1 MVENNLIPSLFKAEY
16 RKIVSV
22 LCRSFGIK
30 HIEIAEDLTNDTFLL
45 ATETWQIKRLP
56 ENPTAWLYAV
66 AKNKTKDYLKH
77 NKVFSDRIKA
87 EIERN
92 QASFGGFEPDL
103 SSQNIHDSQLLMIFA
118 VCNPTI
124 PAEAQVGLAL
134 RILCSFG
141 IEEISDAFLS
151 NKETINKR
159 LYRAKEKLKSEN
171 FEIQIEDTNHID
183 ERLDS
188 VLTTIYLVF
197 NEGYYSGTSNKI
209 LKKELCLEAI
219 RLCYF
224 LIENRQTN
232 LPKVNALMALMC
244 FHASRL
250 AARTDDL
257 GNTILYDN
265 QNREFWDEELI
276 AKANYYLIQ
285 SVKGQE
291 LSKYHLEASI
301 AYWHS
306 TKTDSADK
314 WEHILQNYN
323 LLLQIE
329 YSPIVALNRTYALSR
344 AESKDKALVEA
355 LKINLIDNRLFH
367 SLLGYLYEEINPENA
382 VEEYQKAIH
391 LSKNDNEKNVLLE
404 KIANIRQNNGSK
416 PFG

>member
-1 MVENNLIPSLFKAEY
+1 MVESNLIPSLFKAEY

-22 LCRSFGIK
+22 LCRGFGLK
-30 HIEIAEDLTNDTFLL
+30 HIEIAEDITNDTFLL
-45 ATETWQIKRLP
+45 ATETWQIKGLP
-56 ENPTAWLYAV
+56 ENPTAWLYTV

-77 NKVFSDRIKA
+77 NKVFTEKIEV
-87 EIERN
+87 EILHNNPISED
-92 QASFGGFEPDL
+92 FEPDL
-103 SSQNIHDSQLLMIFA
+103 SSQNILDSQLLMIFA

-134 RILCSFG
+134 RILCGFG
-141 IEEISDAFLS
+141 IEEIAEAFLS

-159 LYRAKEKLKSEN
+159 LFRAKEKLKTEN
-171 FEIQIEDTNHID
+171 FEIQIEDPNQIN

-224 LIENRQTN
+224 LLENQQTN

-250 AARTDDL
+250 TARTDDL
-257 GNTILYDN
+257 GNSILYEN
-265 QNREFWDEELI
+265 QNRELWDEELI

-285 SVKGQE
+285 SAKGQE

-306 TKTDSADK
+306 TKTDAVDK

-344 AESKDKALVEA
+344 AESKDKALIEA

-367 SLLGYLYEEINPENA
+367 SLLGYLFEEKNPEKA
-382 VEEYQKAIH
+382 IMEYQKAIE
-391 LSKNDNEKNVLLE
+391 LSKNDNEKSLLLE
-404 KIANIRQNNGSK
+404 KIAKLKEFNE
-416 PFG
+416 

>member
-1 MVENNLIPSLFKAEY
+1 MYQTDVIIPSIFKAEY

-22 LCRSFGIK
+22 LCRGFGLK
-30 HIEIAEDLTNDTFLL
+30 HIEIAEDITNDTFLL
-45 ATETWQIKRLP
+45 ATETWQIKGLP
-56 ENPTAWLYAV
+56 ENPTAWLYTV

-77 NKVFSDRIKA
+77 NKVFSEKIEVEIAQNSRIS
-87 EIERN
+87 ED
-92 QASFGGFEPDL
+92 FEPDL
-103 SSQNIHDSQLLMIFA
+103 SSQNILDSQLLMIFA

-134 RILCSFG
+134 RILCGFG
-141 IEEISDAFLS
+141 IEEIAEAFLS

-159 LYRAKEKLKSEN
+159 LFRAKEKLKTEN
-171 FEIQIEDTNHID
+171 FEIQIEDPNQID

-188 VLTTIYLVF
+188 VLKTIYLVF
-197 NEGYYSGTSNKI
+197 NEGYYSTSSNKI
-209 LKKELCLEAI
+209 LRKDLCLEAI

-224 LIENRQTN
+224 LLENQQTN

-257 GNTILYDN
+257 GNSILYDD
-265 QNREFWDEELI
+265 QNREIWDEELI

-285 SVKGQE
+285 SAKGQE

-306 TKTDSADK
+306 TKTDAADK

-344 AESKDKALVEA
+344 AESKDKALIEA

-367 SLLGYLYEEINPENA
+367 SLLGYLFEEKNPEKA
-382 VEEYQKAIH
+382 IMEYQKAIE
-391 LSKNDNEKNVLLE
+391 LSKNDNEKSLLLE
-404 KIANIRQNNGSK
+404 KIAKLKEFNE
-416 PFG
+416 

>member
-1 MVENNLIPSLFKAEY
+1 
-16 RKIVSV
+16 
-22 LCRSFGIK
+22 
-30 HIEIAEDLTNDTFLL
+30 
-45 ATETWQIKRLP
+45 
-56 ENPTAWLYAV
+56 
-66 AKNKTKDYLKH
+66 
-77 NKVFSDRIKA
+77 
-87 EIERN
+87 
-92 QASFGGFEPDL
+92 
-103 SSQNIHDSQLLMIFA
+103 MIFA

-141 IEEISDAFLS
+141 IEEIADAFLS

-159 LYRAKEKLKSEN
+159 LFRAKEKLKSEN

-224 LIENRQTN
+224 LIENPQTN

-257 GNTILYDN
+257 GNTILYDD

-306 TKTDSADK
+306 TKTDAADK

-344 AESKDKALVEA
+344 AESKDKALVDA

-391 LSKNDNEKNVLLE
+391 LSKNANEKNVLLE

>member
-1 MVENNLIPSLFKAEY
+1 MYQIDVIIPSIFKAEY

-22 LCRSFGIK
+22 LCRGFGLK
-30 HIEIAEDLTNDTFLL
+30 HIEIAEDITNDTFLL
-45 ATETWQIKRLP
+45 ATETWQIKGLP
-56 ENPTAWLYAV
+56 ENPTAWLYTV

-77 NKVFSDRIKA
+77 NKVFSEKIEVEIAQNSRIS
-87 EIERN
+87 ED
-92 QASFGGFEPDL
+92 FEPDL

-118 VCNPTI
+118 VCNPAI
-124 PAEAQVGLAL
+124 PSEAQVGLAL
-134 RILCSFG
+134 RILCGFG
-141 IEEISDAFLS
+141 IEEIAEAFLS

-159 LYRAKEKLKSEN
+159 LFRAKEKLKTEN
-171 FEIQIEDTNHID
+171 FEIQIEDPNQID

-188 VLTTIYLVF
+188 VLKTIYLVF

-224 LIENRQTN
+224 LIENQQTN

-250 AARTDDL
+250 VARTDDL
-257 GNTILYDN
+257 GNSILYDD
-265 QNREFWDEELI
+265 QNRELWDEELI

-291 LSKYHLEASI
+291 LTKYHLEASI

-306 TKTDSADK
+306 TKTDAADK

-367 SLLGYLYEEINPENA
+367 SLLGYLFEEKNPEKA
-382 VEEYQKAIH
+382 IEEYQKAIE
-391 LSKNDNEKNVLLE
+391 LSKNDNEKSLLLE
-404 KIANIRQNNGSK
+404 KIAKLKEFNE
-416 PFG
+416 

>member
-1 MVENNLIPSLFKAEY
+1 MYQTDVIIPSIFKAEY

-22 LCRSFGIK
+22 LCRGFGLK
-30 HIEIAEDLTNDTFLL
+30 HIEIAEDITNDTFLL
-45 ATETWQIKRLP
+45 ATETWQIKGLP
-56 ENPTAWLYAV
+56 ENPTAWLYTV

-77 NKVFSDRIKA
+77 NKVFSEKIEV
-87 EIERN
+87 EIAHNTPISED
-92 QASFGGFEPDL
+92 FEPDL

-134 RILCSFG
+134 RILCGFG
-141 IEEISDAFLS
+141 IEEIAEAFLS

-159 LYRAKEKLKSEN
+159 LFRAKEKLKIEK
-171 FEIQIEDTNHID
+171 FEIQIEDPNQIN

-188 VLTTIYLVF
+188 VLKTIYLVF
-197 NEGYYSGTSNKI
+197 NEGYYSTSSNKI
-209 LKKELCLEAI
+209 LRKDLCLEAI

-224 LIENRQTN
+224 LLENQQTN

-250 AARTDDL
+250 TARTDDL
-257 GNTILYDN
+257 GNSILYEN
-265 QNREFWDEELI
+265 QNRELWDEELI

-285 SVKGQE
+285 SAKGQE

-306 TKTDSADK
+306 TKTDAVDK

-344 AESKDKALVEA
+344 AESKDKALIEA

-367 SLLGYLYEEINPENA
+367 SLLGYLFEEKNPEKA
-382 VEEYQKAIH
+382 IVEYQKAIE
-391 LSKNDNEKNVLLE
+391 LSKNDNEKSLLLE
-404 KIANIRQNNGSK
+404 KIAKLKEFNE
-416 PFG
+416 

>member
-1 MVENNLIPSLFKAEY
+1 MYQTDVIIPSIFKAEY

-22 LCRSFGIK
+22 LCRGFGLK
-30 HIEIAEDLTNDTFLL
+30 HIEIAEDITNDTFLL
-45 ATETWQIKRLP
+45 ATETWQIKGLP
-56 ENPTAWLYAV
+56 ENPTAWLYTV

-77 NKVFSDRIKA
+77 NKVFSEKIEV
-87 EIERN
+87 EIAHNNPISED
-92 QASFGGFEPDL
+92 FEPDL

-134 RILCSFG
+134 RILCGFG
-141 IEEISDAFLS
+141 IEEIAEAFLS

-159 LYRAKEKLKSEN
+159 LFRAKEKLKTEN
-171 FEIQIEDTNHID
+171 FEIQIEDPNQID

-188 VLTTIYLVF
+188 VLKTIYLVF
-197 NEGYYSGTSNKI
+197 NEGYYSASSNKI
-209 LKKELCLEAI
+209 LRKDFCLEAI

-224 LIENRQTN
+224 LIENQQTN

-257 GNTILYDN
+257 GNSILYDD
-265 QNREFWDEELI
+265 QNRELWDEELI

-285 SVKGQE
+285 SAKGQE

-306 TKTDSADK
+306 TKTDAADK

-367 SLLGYLYEEINPENA
+367 SLLGYLFEEKNPEKA
-382 VEEYQKAIH
+382 IMEYQKAIE
-391 LSKNDNEKNVLLE
+391 LSKNDNEKSLLLE
-404 KIANIRQNNGSK
+404 KIAKLKEFNE
-416 PFG
+416 

>member
-1 MVENNLIPSLFKAEY
+1 MVEKNLIPSLFKAEY

-22 LCRSFGIK
+22 LCRSFGLK

-45 ATETWQIKRLP
+45 ATETWQIKGLP
-56 ENPTAWLYAV
+56 ENPTAWLYTV

-77 NKVFSDRIKA
+77 NKVFSEKIDA

-92 QASFGGFEPDL
+92 QASFEDFEPDL

-118 VCNPTI
+118 VCNPAI

-134 RILCSFG
+134 RILCGFG
-141 IEEISDAFLS
+141 IEEIADAFLS

-159 LYRAKEKLKSEN
+159 LFRAKEKLKTEN
-171 FEIQIEDTNHID
+171 FEIQIKDPNQID

-188 VLTTIYLVF
+188 VLKTIYLVF
-197 NEGYYSGTSNKI
+197 NEGYYSGSFNKI

-224 LIENRQTN
+224 LIENQQTN

-257 GNTILYDN
+257 GNSILYND
-265 QNREFWDEELI
+265 QNRELWDEELI

-285 SVKGQE
+285 SAKGQE

-306 TKTDSADK
+306 TKTDAADK

-329 YSPIVALNRTYALSR
+329 YSPIVALNRTFALSR

-355 LKINLIDNRLFH
+355 LKINHIDNRLFH
-367 SLLGYLYEEINPENA
+367 SLLGYLFEEKNPENA
-382 VEEYQKAIH
+382 IEEYQKAIK
-391 LSKNDNEKNVLLE
+391 LSKNDHEKNVLLE
-404 KIANIRQNNGSK
+404 KIANLR
-416 PFG
+416 